1 MHRQVIFV
9 RQAVIAAVAAA
20 MLTIPIASVAQ
31 AQQGSVAQAPQGVR
45 TADRTAKPCKYWDAA
60 PSKRC
65 LDFRSDSTFPQGL
78 SDYHGTGGR

>member
-9 RQAVIAAVAAA
+9 RQAVVAAVTAITLA
-20 MLTIPIASVAQ
+20 MPIASVAQ

-45 TADRTAKPCKYWDAA
+45 TADRTAKPCKYLDAS

-65 LDFRSDSTFPQGL
+65 LDFRSDTTFPEGL